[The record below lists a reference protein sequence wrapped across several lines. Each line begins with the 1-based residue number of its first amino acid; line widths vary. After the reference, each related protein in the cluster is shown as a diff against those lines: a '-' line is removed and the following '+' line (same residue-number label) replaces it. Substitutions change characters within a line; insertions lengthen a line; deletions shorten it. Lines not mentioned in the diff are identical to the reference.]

1 ERFKVKREDITI
13 DGNYMSVRHGDHAHV
28 YKIDPSLPDDPE
40 RDVKTETVNLAIE
53 KQSVYG
59 PFYTEGSTENLT
71 RNGVHQKYHPEG
83 LQDI

>member
-1 ERFKVKREDITI
+1 
-13 DGNYMSVRHGDHAHV
+13 MSVRHGDHAHV

-59 PFYTEGSTENLT
+59 PFI
-71 RNGVHQKYHPEG
+71 QKV
-83 LQDI
+83 QQKI